1 MQWLKARSPG
11 KGENYQTQNTVLRL
25 PVVHRLFSSLRRLA
39 RLAARTTVAESFSLT
54 CTRTLAC
61 WKTYTTSPVI
71 SASLSKKATLL
82 RVAGGQLNE
91 KHAHLEPT
99 VERVIALESSVK
111 LLRGVVCRRK
121 APRSSETLPLLKLTV
136 SFVAGKVHVLQPTHH

>member
-1 MQWLKARSPG
+1 MKLP
-11 KGENYQTQNTVLRL
+11 YVLRRA
-25 PVVHRLFSSLRRLA
+25 PSRESCQ
-39 RLAARTTVAESFSLT
+39 AEV
-54 CTRTLAC
+54 TRTLAC

-82 RVAGGQLNE
+82 RVGGQLNE

>member
-1 MQWLKARSPG
+1 MRWLKARSPG
-11 KGENYQTQNTVLRL
+11 KGENYQTQNTVL
-25 PVVHRLFSSLRRLA
+25 
-39 RLAARTTVAESFSLT
+39 
-54 CTRTLAC
+54 TRALAC